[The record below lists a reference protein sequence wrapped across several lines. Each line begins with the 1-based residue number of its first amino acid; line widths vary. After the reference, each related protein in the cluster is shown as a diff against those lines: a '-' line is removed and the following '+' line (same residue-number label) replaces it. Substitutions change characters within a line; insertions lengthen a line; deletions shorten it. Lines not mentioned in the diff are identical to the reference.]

1 MAIFKEF
8 SKQKRDRSVADRQR
22 HKDLVKDKI
31 KKGIADVIANE
42 SIIGQ
47 NKDKKIKVPIQ
58 GIKEY
63 RFVYGSN
70 KSKGAAQGTGQEQK
84 GQVIQDQNAPAQK
97 GQGKGEAGQDPGEDI
112 YETEITLE
120 EAIGL
125 MFEDLELPDMDKKK
139 YFQTDTEVFRKL
151 VGYQKKGIRARLSKR
166 KTMMNRIKR
175 MKAKGV
181 DSITLKEEEEL
192 FPFHN
197 DDLVYRRLQVDTEE
211 HSNAVVMCL
220 MDTSG
225 SMDQTKKY
233 LARSFY
239 FMLYTFLQTRY
250 ENTEIVFIAHH
261 TTAKEVTEDE
271 FFHKGESGGTII
283 SSAYQKAL
291 EIIEERYNPVLWNIY
306 AFHCSDGDN
315 FSSDNKKAIEC
326 ATKLSEVCNL
336 FGYGEI
342 KPDMG
347 YSWSTMLDE
356 YKKIEEDNF
365 VCLRMRSKDAVWP
378 ALKKF
383 LNKDKTNSL
392 MD

>member
-8 SKQKRDRSVADRQR
+8 SKQKRDRSAADRQR
-22 HKDLVKDKI
+22 HKELVKEKI
-31 KKGIADVIANE
+31 KKGISDVIANE

-47 NKDKKIKVPIQ
+47 DKDKKIKVPIR
-58 GIKEY
+58 GIKEF
-63 RFVYGSN
+63 RFVYGNNSG
-70 KSKGAAQGTGQEQK
+70 KGAATGTGKEQK
-84 GQVIQDQNAPAQK
+84 GQVIQDQNGQPQK
-97 GQGKGEAGQDPGEDI
+97 GQGKGEAGNDPGEDI
-112 YETEITLE
+112 YETEISLE
-120 EAIGL
+120 EAIQL
-125 MFEDLELPDMDKKK
+125 MFEDLELPDMDQKKF
-139 YFQTDTEVFRKL
+139 FQTDTEVMRKL
-151 VGYQKKGIRARLSKR
+151 LGYQKKGIRARLSKR

-175 MKAKGV
+175 MKAKGINSNALTQN
-181 DSITLKEEEEL
+181 DES

-211 HSNAVVMCL
+211 HSNAVVLCL

-250 ENTEIVFIAHH
+250 ENTEILFIAHH
-261 TTAKEVTEDE
+261 TEAKEVTEDE

-283 SSAYQKAL
+283 SSAYIKAL
-291 EIIEERYNPVLWNIY
+291 EIIEERYNPMLWNIY

-315 FSSDNKKAIEC
+315 FASDNKKAIEHVI
-326 ATKLSEVCNL
+326 KLSQVCNL

-342 KPDMG
+342 KPDIG
-347 YSWSTMLDE
+347 FSWSTMLDE
-356 YKKIEEDNF
+356 YKKVEEENF
-365 VCLRMRSKDAVWP
+365 VSLRMRTKESVWP

-383 LNKDKTNSL
+383 LNKDKSNTL

>member
-8 SKQKRDRSVADRQR
+8 SKQKRDRSAADRQR
-22 HKDLVKDKI
+22 HKELVKEKI
-31 KKGIADVIANE
+31 KKGISDVIANE

-47 NKDKKIKVPIQ
+47 DKDKKIKVPIR
-58 GIKEY
+58 GIKEF
-63 RFVYGSN
+63 RFVYGNN
-70 KSKGAAQGTGQEQK
+70 KGKGAATGTGKEQK
-84 GQVIQDQNAPAQK
+84 GQVIQDQRGQPQK
-97 GQGKGEAGQDPGEDI
+97 GQGKGEAGSDPGEDI

-120 EAIGL
+120 EAIQL
-125 MFEDLELPDMDKKK
+125 MFEDLELPDMDQKK
-139 YFQTDTEVFRKL
+139 YFQTDTEVMRKL
-151 VGYQKKGIRARLSKR
+151 LGYQKKGIRARLSKR

-175 MKAKGV
+175 MKAKGL
-181 DSITLKEEEEL
+181 DSAALSDTNES

-211 HSNAVVMCL
+211 HSNAVVLCL

-250 ENTEIVFIAHH
+250 ENTEILFIAHH
-261 TTAKEVTEDE
+261 TEAKEVTEDE

-283 SSAYQKAL
+283 SSAYIKAL
-291 EIIEERYNPVLWNIY
+291 EIIEERYNPMLWNIY

-315 FSSDNKKAIEC
+315 FTSDNKKAIEH
-326 ATKLSEVCNL
+326 AEKLSQVCNL

-342 KPDMG
+342 KPDIG
-347 YSWSTMLDE
+347 FSWSTMLDE
-356 YKKIEEDNF
+356 YKKIEEENF
-365 VCLRMRSKDAVWP
+365 VSLRMRTKESVWP

-383 LNKDKTNSL
+383 LTKDKSNTL